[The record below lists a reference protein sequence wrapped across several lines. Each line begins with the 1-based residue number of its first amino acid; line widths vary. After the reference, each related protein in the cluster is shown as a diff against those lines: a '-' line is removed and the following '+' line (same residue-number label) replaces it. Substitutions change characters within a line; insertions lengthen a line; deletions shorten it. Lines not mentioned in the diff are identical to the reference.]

1 MQGKGFVRTFLVILT
16 LVTLW
21 QYFLVLPTQKVESEA
36 ADYAEMAVM
45 GLPEDQQKAVY
56 KQRVSEYLDSM
67 SSEEV
72 LDIPM
77 IKSYTY
83 QELKG
88 QQLALG
94 LDLKGGMSVTL
105 QVDLRDLIYSLS
117 DENADPT
124 FQEALEA
131 ASEKQRSA
139 TTDYVSLFAES
150 WSELAEGKKLAPIFL
165 RNESLRQDLN
175 FESSDGEVIR
185 EIRQKANETVNLT
198 FNLLKK
204 RIDKLGVTQPNVSL
218 DEGRDLILVELPG
231 IDNPERARSFLVAA
245 ANLEFWNVFRITDGG
260 IQEGLV
266 QANERITAQL
276 SDAEDRE
283 IVGYEPMLDSLGNMD
298 STRVD
303 STRPIYA
310 EGDLGQGGLFEL
322 MSPNGGQYS
331 PAVLGVAEK
340 NKRNRIA
347 ELLYQEEIKGLF
359 PPNIEFK
366 WSRSPVKDYETGEQ
380 TNLYQLYMIRKERTT
395 NEPPLSGENVTRAQS
410 QPNPINGEPA
420 VSLSMDETGSR
431 IWGQLTTAAAQDNQ
445 REIAIVLDDEV
456 VSAPSVNEPILNGSS
471 QISGSFTIQEAE
483 DLASILQVGRLPAEA
498 RIIQESVVGPSLGQD
513 NINRSYWALGIGFA
527 LVFIFMILYYGGAG
541 IVSIIALFLN
551 MFFILGALA
560 SMSTVLTLPGIA
572 GLVLTIGMAVDAN
585 VIIFERVRE
594 ELREGKTLLTAIQD
608 GFSNS
613 YSAII
618 DANVTTILTAI
629 VLAFFGL
636 GPIKGFAVVL
646 IVGVLSSL
654 FTAVLVGRLMIDW
667 WTSKGRNITF
677 GTSWSN
683 NTLAN
688 LNVNWLGKRRFTYIV
703 SGSLLVFSFGSYF
716 IRNFELGVDFK
727 GGYSYNIEFEEEYQ
741 AQDLRE
747 VLTDAFEGNT
757 PIVKTVDVGTN
768 SFNIV
773 TDYLIDDNSDGA
785 ADRVMVKLHQGIN
798 ELAGGGLDFDNFSDP
813 DGEGTHVT
821 SSAKVLPTIADDIKA
836 SSVEAAVFALLLIFL
851 YIFIRFNR
859 WQYSLG
865 AVAALFHDTIIV
877 LGVFAAFHGILP
889 FSMEID
895 QAFIAAILTV
905 IGYSIN
911 DTVVVF
917 DRIRE
922 FLGIYTAKSKEEV
935 INMAIN
941 STLSRTLITS
951 LTTLFVMIVLFLF
964 GGASIKGFAFAM
976 VVGVVVGTYS
986 SIFVATPIMSDL
998 SGDLKGKKPTKKA
1011 TFSRAAS
1018 KAKA

>member
-21 QYFLVLPTQKVESEA
+21 QYFLILPTQKVERDADDFA
-36 ADYAEMAVM
+36 AAMTVN
-45 GLPEDQQKAVY
+45 LPEDQQKVAY
-56 KQRVSEYLDSM
+56 KQRVTEYLDSM
-67 SSEEV
+67 STEEI
-72 LDIPM
+72 LSIPLL
-77 IKSYTY
+77 KSYTY

-94 LDLKGGMSVTL
+94 LDLKGGMNVVL
-105 QVDLRDLIYSLS
+105 QVDLRGLIISLA
-117 DENADPT
+117 DESTDAT
-124 FQEALEA
+124 FLAALESA
-131 ASEKQRSA
+131 TAKQRDA

-150 WSELAEGKKLAPIFL
+150 WGELAEGKQLAPIFL
-165 RNESLRQDLN
+165 RNEALRQDLN

-185 EIRQKANETVNLT
+185 LIRQKANETVNLT

-204 RIDKLGVTQPNVSL
+204 RIDQLGVTQPNVSL
-218 DEGRDLILVELPG
+218 DEARDLIVVELPG
-231 IDNPERARSFLVAA
+231 IDNPERARTFLQAA
-245 ANLEFWNVFRITDGG
+245 AKLEFWNVFRVTDPG
-260 IQEGLV
+260 IQDALV
-266 QANERITAQL
+266 AANERATALMGGSLEPEIT
-276 SDAEDRE
+276 
-283 IVGYEPMLDSLGNMD
+283 GYENPTDSLGNID
-298 STRVD
+298 TTRVD

-310 EGDLGQGGLFEL
+310 ENTAGQGGLFEL
-322 MSPNGGQYS
+322 LSPNSGNYS
-331 PAVLGVAEK
+331 LAVIGVAEK
-340 NKRNRIA
+340 NKRNRID
-347 ELLYQEEIKGLF
+347 EILGQPEVKSIF
-359 PPNIEFK
+359 PPNLEFK
-366 WSRSPVKDYETGEQ
+366 WSRSPIKDFETGEL
-380 TNLYQLYMIRKERTT
+380 TDLYQLYMIRKERTS
-395 NEPPLSGENVTRAQS
+395 NDPPLTGEHVITANAQPDPLS
-410 QPNPINGEPA
+410 GEPA
-420 VSLSMDETGSR
+420 VSLSMDERGAQ
-431 IWGQLTTAAAQDNQ
+431 IWGQMTTTAAQDNN
-445 REIAIVLDDEV
+445 REIAILLDESV
-456 VSAPSVNEPILNGSS
+456 VSAPGVNEPILNGSS
-471 QISGSFTIQEAE
+471 QISGSFNIQEAE
-483 DLASILQVGRLPAEA
+483 DLSSILQVGKLPAET

-527 LVFIFMILYYGGAG
+527 LVFVFMILYYGGAG

-560 SMSTVLTLPGIA
+560 SLGTVLTLPGIA

-594 ELREGKTLLTAIQD
+594 ELRDGKGLLAAIQD
-608 GFSNS
+608 GFKNS

-629 VLAFFGL
+629 VLAYFGL

-654 FTAVLVGRLMIDW
+654 FTAVLVGRLIIEW
-667 WTSKGRNITF
+667 WTSKGRAITF
-677 GTSWSN
+677 STGWSQ

-688 LNVNWLGKRRFTYIV
+688 LNVDWLGKRRIAYTI
-703 SGSLLVFSFGSYF
+703 SLTLIALSIAAFA
-716 IRNFELGVDFK
+716 IRGFELGVDFK
-727 GGYSYNIEFEEEYQ
+727 GGYSYNVVFEDEYSTQ
-741 AQDLRE
+741 QLRD
-747 VLTDAFEGNT
+747 VLTDAFEGST
-757 PIVKTVDVGTN
+757 PTVKTVDVGTN
-768 SFNIV
+768 TFNVV
-773 TDYLIDDNSDGA
+773 TDYLIDETDESA
-785 ADRVMVKLHQGIN
+785 ANQVMVKLHEGVN
-798 ELAGGGLDFDNFSDP
+798 TLVGGGLELNNFSDP
-813 DGEGTHVT
+813 DGTGTHIT
-821 SSAKVLPTIADDIKA
+821 SSAKVGPTIADDIKA

-851 YIFIRFNR
+851 YIFIRFNK

-889 FSMEID
+889 FTMEID

-922 FLGIYTAKSKEEV
+922 FLGIYTSKSKEEV

-941 STLSRTLITS
+941 STLSRTIITS
-951 LTTLFVMIVLFLF
+951 LTTLFVMVVLFLF

-976 VVGVVVGTYS
+976 VVGVLVGTYS

-998 SGDLKGKKPTKKA
+998 SGDLKGKAPEKKA